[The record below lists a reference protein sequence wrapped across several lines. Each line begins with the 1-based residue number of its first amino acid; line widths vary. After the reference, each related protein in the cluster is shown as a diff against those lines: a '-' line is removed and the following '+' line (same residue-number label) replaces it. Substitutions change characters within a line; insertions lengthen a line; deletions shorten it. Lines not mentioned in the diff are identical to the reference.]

1 MNEIYEDKAKREN
14 KDDSSGAYSKL
25 RLNPPELTK
34 EDPNLVWSTK
44 AHQEAIR
51 SIEYVEN
58 EEIMF
63 TSALDK
69 KVKIF
74 DAKNGKFLEALQQKY
89 DKFEPVALAF
99 KKPGHDGIFAPDLR
113 ERVDKPFVIRK
124 KIDELEAELVEEE
137 NDYHKDERGTS

>member
-34 EDPNLVWSTK
+34 EDPNLVWCTK

-58 EEIMF
+58 EEIIKHP
-63 TSALDK
+63 T
-69 KVKIF
+69 KI
-74 DAKNGKFLEALQQKY
+74 QKTN
-89 DKFEPVALAF
+89 F
-99 KKPGHDGIFAPDLR
+99 
-113 ERVDKPFVIRK
+113 
-124 KIDELEAELVEEE
+124 
-137 NDYHKDERGTS
+137 